1 MKIRSLLANCYLYLL
16 SAIAF
21 FLQWVKPRN
30 TVTLLISFEAN
41 AKAILE
47 EYERKQYPF
56 TLNILYTQQASSIAE
71 RFSHIQT
78 YSLKEK
84 SPIHLFRAVYLMFS
98 SKVVLTDN
106 YFLLTSVLNKRPQ
119 TKCIQVWHAN
129 GSLKK
134 FGLEDITNL
143 QRTQTD
149 LKRFKK
155 VYRSFDYITVG
166 SEEMADIFKKSFGVK
181 DHQFLRTGVPLTDP
195 YYTDSKNKA
204 ADFQKNKKKIILYA
218 PTFRDYDMNT
228 IQLPLTEE
236 QLIHELN
243 GEYVLFVKLHPA
255 VQNNIA
261 FTSSSH
267 YIKNVSDYSLYD
279 LLITADI
286 LITDYSSI
294 PFEYSIL
301 NKPILFYTYDL
312 KKYNEERGLIDN
324 YLSVI
329 PGRACYD
336 SQSLI
341 HEILRASFN
350 IPAIKDFSAK
360 WNMYSRGNSSKNLLQ
375 FIKDQI

>member
-181 DHQFLRTGVPLTDP
+181 DHQLLRTGVPLTDP

-286 LITDYSSI
+286 LITDYSSV

-336 SQSLI
+336 SQSLL

-350 IPAIKDFSAK
+350 IPAISDFSAK